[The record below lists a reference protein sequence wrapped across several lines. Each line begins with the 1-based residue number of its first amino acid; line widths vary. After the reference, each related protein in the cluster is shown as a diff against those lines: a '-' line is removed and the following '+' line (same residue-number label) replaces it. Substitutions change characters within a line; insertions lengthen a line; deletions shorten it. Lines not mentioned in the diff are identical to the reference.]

1 MFSFLF
7 NKWLIATPQD
17 IHVGQK
23 EAKILMVTFKN
34 SVSPLRRSTH
44 TPAAK
49 KPVDFHHQCLPSKL
63 KKWTISIK
71 KELIQLNQ
79 AISKIHLWKSQ
90 SCWCSMLKAFISRP
104 TLEVFWIEL
113 IAVQMSTIQSS
124 PLAGVSKTESNSSSS
139 KILGDQIGEK
149 MVTSESPPHTV
160 VSESV
165 ESTLSEFGQPLIDL
179 SLNQL
184 LLSNKE

>member
-1 MFSFLF
+1 
-7 NKWLIATPQD
+7 
-17 IHVGQK
+17 
-23 EAKILMVTFKN
+23 
-34 SVSPLRRSTH
+34 
-44 TPAAK
+44 
-49 KPVDFHHQCLPSKL
+49 
-63 KKWTISIK
+63 
-71 KELIQLNQ
+71 
-79 AISKIHLWKSQ
+79 
-90 SCWCSMLKAFISRP
+90 MLKAFISRP